1 MWIYTQQ
8 KKAPS
13 HLDPVTS
20 GSLII
25 ISRISLSKLLDFSP
39 GKRKNKW
46 DTLTNQRLL
55 ITKITEG
62 MILLGK
68 LSKDFWLFGSFFYL
82 YYFIWAVCTTF
93 FSLWLTNKMGL
104 TSTEAGIV
112 FSAVAIA
119 AMCFQPFFGII
130 SDKLGF
136 KKNLMWVFIA
146 LLVFIAPFFIYIFPF
161 LLQSNIFLG
170 AIIGGA
176 YLGACFNGGCGAI
189 EAYIEKVSRVKSFE
203 YGQVRMFGSL
213 GAATAV
219 FITGRLF
226 STDPNLLYWIS
237 SLAAVVLAIVFALT
251 KITNNNEMKKTEI
264 QEATSKKSILETFK
278 NRKFWF
284 LIIYVVGV
292 GCIYE
297 VFDQQFP
304 VYFTQFFSSPS
315 EGAGVFGNL
324 LTIQTFMEAC
334 VMIIAPFFIIKI
346 GAKNA
351 LIYCGCIMSIRI
363 IGSGFAD
370 DAVVIILL
378 KLMHA
383 LEVPILL
390 VAIFKYINEHFN
402 AELSATIYLIAFQF
416 SKQIGATF
424 LSAIAGNM
432 YDTVGFK
439 DAYLL
444 LGFIALFFTII
455 SVFTLSGSSR
465 IRKNPSITET
475 A

>member
-1 MWIYTQQ
+1 M
-8 KKAPS
+8 
-13 HLDPVTS
+13 
-20 GSLII
+20 
-25 ISRISLSKLLDFSP
+25 KL
-39 GKRKNKW
+39 
-46 DTLTNQRLL
+46 
-55 ITKITEG
+55 
-62 MILLGK
+62 MGK
-68 LSKDFWLFGSFFYL
+68 LTKDYWLFGSFFYL

-104 TSTEAGIV
+104 TSTEAGFV
-112 FSAVAIA
+112 FSAIAIA
-119 AMCFQPFFGII
+119 SMCLQPFFGIV
-130 SDKLGF
+130 SDKLDL
-136 KKNLMWVFIA
+136 KKNLMWVFIV
-146 LLVFIAPFFIYIFPF
+146 LLIFIAPFFVYVFPF
-161 LLQSNIFLG
+161 LLDKNIFFG

-176 YLGACFNGGCGAI
+176 YLGLCFNGGCGAI

-226 STDPNLLYWIS
+226 STDPDLVYWIS
-237 SLAAVVLAIVFALT
+237 SLAAIVLAIVFAFT
-251 KITNNNEMKKTEI
+251 KINSNKEVKKAEI

-284 LIIYVVGV
+284 LIVYVVGV
-292 GCIYE
+292 GCVYE

-334 VMIIAPFFIIKI
+334 VMILAPFFINKI

-351 LIYCGCIMSIRI
+351 LIYCGCIMSLRI
-363 IGSGFAD
+363 IGSGLVD
-370 DAVVIILL
+370 GTVEIIFL

-390 VAIFKYINEHFN
+390 VAIFKYINEHFH

-416 SKQIGATF
+416 SKQLGATF
-424 LSAIAGNM
+424 LSTIAGYM
-432 YDTVGFK
+432 YDTYGFK
-439 DAYLL
+439 DAYLF
-444 LGFIALFFTII
+444 LGFVALSFTII
-455 SVFTLSGSSR
+455 SVFTLSGGPK
-465 IRKNPSITET
+465 IRKNRSIGET